1 MFDVYKIREDFPIL
15 KRSWNGKPLI
25 YLDNA
30 ATTQK
35 PKAVIQAITDFYSL
49 HNANIHRGRHK
60 LSQEASDL
68 YEDAHKK
75 VAKFIGAKGME
86 EIIFTRNATE
96 SLNLIA
102 NCLDWQKGDE
112 VIVSE
117 MEHHSNLIPFLM
129 LQNRKGVKIK
139 YIPVNNEGKLKIDE
153 LKSLITAKTKLVSCV
168 HVSNFLGTVNQIN
181 EIGKICKEKDVLF
194 AVDGAQSAPHMQINV
209 KKLNCDFF
217 AFSAHKMCG
226 PTGIG
231 ILWAKKEL
239 LEEMSPFLGGGE
251 MIKEVNYHNF
261 STNILPWK
269 FEAGTPNIAGGY
281 AFGVALEYLSKIGF
295 ENVEKHEKELISI
308 IMEFFSKMPQI
319 EIYGPKEVKE
329 RGGLISFNIKGI
341 NHHDV
346 ATILD
351 EKANIAVR
359 SGHHCVM
366 PLHKKYGINGSVRAS
381 VYIYNTKEEI
391 EVFCNTV
398 KEIVNIFC

>member
-35 PKAVIQAITDFYSL
+35 PKAVIQAIADFYSL

-139 YIPVNNEGKLKIDE
+139 YIPVNNEGKLEIDE
-153 LKSLITAKTKLVSCV
+153 LKSLITSKTKLVSCV

-209 KKLNCDFF
+209 KKLNC
-217 AFSAHKMCG
+217 
-226 PTGIG
+226 
-231 ILWAKKEL
+231 
-239 LEEMSPFLGGGE
+239 
-251 MIKEVNYHNF
+251 
-261 STNILPWK
+261 
-269 FEAGTPNIAGGY
+269 
-281 AFGVALEYLSKIGF
+281 
-295 ENVEKHEKELISI
+295 
-308 IMEFFSKMPQI
+308 
-319 EIYGPKEVKE
+319 
-329 RGGLISFNIKGI
+329 
-341 NHHDV
+341 
-346 ATILD
+346 
-351 EKANIAVR
+351 
-359 SGHHCVM
+359 
-366 PLHKKYGINGSVRAS
+366 
-381 VYIYNTKEEI
+381 
-391 EVFCNTV
+391 
-398 KEIVNIFC
+398 